1 MWPNGQTYE
10 GEFKQD
16 DCFGSGVLHYPDGKK
31 FEGNWKDGKKHGA
44 GIYSWPD
51 GSKYYVQYVEG
62 KVQGNGTMDSNGVS
76 LEQLKRNYA
85 SLGKKTRIGQE
96 MLMNA
101 Y

>member
-1 MWPNGQTYE
+1 MRCGPWASAVRVGP
-10 GEFKQD
+10 
-16 DCFGSGVLHYPDGKK
+16 
-31 FEGNWKDGKKHGA
+31 HGPAWGARA
-44 GIYSWPD
+44 GTERTELLRAVASYF
-51 GSKYYVQYVEG
+51 VQYVEG

-76 LEQLKRNYA
+76 LEQLKLNYA